1 MEYTEINK
9 TKLKKLSTVAL
20 GTWAIGGSDWGGTD
34 VKQSISTIHHA
45 LDLGI
50 NVIDTAP
57 AYGRGESEKIV
68 GEAIKNIPRDSFY
81 IATKVGLDWSKGDGL
96 VYRNDTKENILKEI
110 DDSLERLQTDYID
123 IYQIHWPDPLT
134 PIEETALTMK
144 SLLDAGKIRAI
155 GVSNF
160 SVEQI
165 ETFKKIAPV
174 HTIQPPYN
182 IFEQDFK
189 NELLPYAKNENI
201 TALYYGSICRGLL
214 SGRMTVDSKFNGD
227 DLRNA
232 DPKFQSDRFP
242 SYINAVDALDKWVKE
257 SYGKSVINL
266 AIRWLIDQPIS
277 GIALWGARRP
287 EQLDAVKGVSGWKLT
302 EEDYKTIELIVNKY
316 VKEPVGPEFMAPPT
330 RTL

>member
-9 TKLKKLSTVAL
+9 TNLKGLSKVAL

-34 VKQSISTIHHA
+34 VKQSVATIKHA

-50 NVIDTAP
+50 NLIDTAP

-68 GEAIKNIPRDSFY
+68 GEAVKNIPRDSFY
-81 IATKVGLDWSKGDGL
+81 IATKVGLDWSKGDGK
-96 VYRNDTKENILKEI
+96 VYRNNTKENILKEI
-110 DDSLERLQTDYID
+110 DDSLQRLKTDYID
-123 IYQIHWPDPLT
+123 IYQIHWPDPLV

-160 SVEQI
+160 SSLQM
-165 ETFKKIAPV
+165 ETFKKFAPI
-174 HTIQPPYN
+174 HTVQPPYN

-189 NELLPYAKNENI
+189 KDLLPYVKNENI

-214 SGRMTVDSKFNGD
+214 SGKMKADRKFDGD
-227 DLRNA
+227 DLRNT
-232 DPKFQSDRFP
+232 DPKFQPKRFP
-242 SYINAVDALDKWVKE
+242 SYINAVKALDKWVKE
-257 SYGKSVINL
+257 SYGKSVISL
-266 AIRWLIDQPIS
+266 AIRWLIDQPVS

-287 EQLDAVKGVSGWKLT
+287 DQLDAIKTIDGWKLK
-302 EEDYKTIELIVNKY
+302 EQDYKTIESIVNKY
-316 VKEPVGPEFMAPPT
+316 VKEAVGPEFMAPPA

>member
-1 MEYTEINK
+1 MEYTEIDK
-9 TKLKKLSTVAL
+9 TNLKKLSTVAL

-68 GEAIKNIPRDSFY
+68 GEAIKNISRDSFY

-96 VYRNDTKENILKEI
+96 VYRNNTKENILKEI
-110 DDSLERLQTDYID
+110 DDSLRRLQTDYID

-134 PIEETALTMK
+134 PIEETAMTMK

-165 ETFKKIAPV
+165 ETFKKFAPV
-174 HTIQPPYN
+174 HTVQPPYN

-189 NELLPYAKNENI
+189 NELLPYVKNENM

-214 SGRMTVDSKFNGD
+214 SGRMTADSKFNGD

-232 DPKFQSDRFP
+232 DPKFQPDRFP
-242 SYINAVDALDKWVKE
+242 SYINAVEALDKWAKE
-257 SYGKSVINL
+257 SYGKSIISL

-287 EQLDAVKGVSGWKLT
+287 EQLNAVEGVGGWRLT
-302 EEDYKTIELIVNKY
+302 EEDYKTIESIVNKY
-316 VKEPVGPEFMAPPT
+316 VKEPVGPEFMAPPV